1 MVNLLLSLKP
11 KIQLLLYSSDDF
23 CNMTAIIFKANASIR
38 NEKSDTIPQN
48 GNTLSETLSLSNLGW
63 INGNGNITE
72 DISYKFIRQAY
83 VTLLENSHDKILW
96 VETINNDMV
105 IVLGVILDKYGLRI
119 HLMISKIIHSSDT
132 LHLNDL

>member
-1 MVNLLLSLKP
+1 
-11 KIQLLLYSSDDF
+11 
-23 CNMTAIIFKANASIR
+23 MTAIIFKANASIR